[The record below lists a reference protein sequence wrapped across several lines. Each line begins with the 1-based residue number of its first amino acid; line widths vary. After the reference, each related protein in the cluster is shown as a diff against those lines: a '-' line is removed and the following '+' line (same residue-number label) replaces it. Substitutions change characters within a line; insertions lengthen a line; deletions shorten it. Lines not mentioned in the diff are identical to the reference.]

1 MAVNPATAD
10 LNAAV
15 ANPRAD
21 IAALDALERKL
32 FALRY
37 AIDEIGSLGPV
48 IDPPSATEERG
59 EACSI
64 LEEERI
70 RALCAPEVGP
80 LLERLGAQPELLGET
95 KIAQVNVLKRDR
107 ASLVD
112 VPAEEQATFSLS
124 LIHI

>member
-1 MAVNPATAD
+1 MAVNPAIAD

-32 FALRY
+32 FAIRY

-64 LEEERI
+64 LEEERP
-70 RALCAPEVGP
+70 RALRPRGRPPARAPRRP
-80 LLERLGAQPELLGET
+80 AGASW
-95 KIAQVNVLKRDR
+95 RDQDR
-107 ASLVD
+107 
-112 VPAEEQATFSLS
+112 TG
-124 LIHI
+124 